1 MWVGS
6 GPAGEGG
13 QEGAGREGV
22 GMAAVGAGE
31 FFVAEEI
38 LLAVGVAPW
47 FAVGVVVGALGDGAA
62 GIHHG
67 DVVPDFDNGSPDL
80 QIGRKEGSEQALF
93 VAHEHQSG
101 GGSAVG
107 K

>member
-47 FAVGVVVGALGDGAA
+47 FAVGVVVGALGDGAG

-67 DVVPDFDNGSPDL
+67 DVVAL
-80 QIGRKEGSEQALF
+80 EVSEVVES
-93 VAHEHQSG
+93 VAATVEVAEMHIWL
-101 GGSAVG
+101 ATFR
-107 K
+107 